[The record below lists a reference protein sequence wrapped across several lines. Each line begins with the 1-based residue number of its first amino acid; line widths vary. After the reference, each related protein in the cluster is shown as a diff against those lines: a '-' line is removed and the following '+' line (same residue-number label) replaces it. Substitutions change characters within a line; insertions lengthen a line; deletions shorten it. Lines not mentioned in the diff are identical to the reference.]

1 MQALLRASGGA
12 MRVIRSLFLI
22 MLAVSLLAIPSCG
35 SKDRPETGKRI
46 IVVTTLFPLY
56 DFTRSIAGKKADITL
71 MLPPGVE
78 AHAFEPKPADIVKVD
93 RADLFIYTG
102 KYMEPWAQDVLGS
115 TANKRITAVDASLG
129 IKLTRLGKEEHDGQ
143 SEEGHA
149 HGSYDPHIWLD
160 FDNAAKMVDTITE
173 GLCKAD
179 QGNCSF
185 YRSNAAAYKGRLAAL
200 DNEYREA
207 VSRCKKKTLIHGGH
221 FAFGYLARRYGLE
234 YISAYEGS
242 PNSEPTARKMIAL
255 QRKMKEKDIHYIFY
269 EELLNPRV
277 SEILAKETGAGL
289 LKLNGAH
296 NITKDEFKT
305 GVAFLSLMEDNL
317 ANLKTGLECR

>member
-1 MQALLRASGGA
+1 MTRLRYSY
-12 MRVIRSLFLI
+12 VVVLI
-22 MLAVSLLAIPSCG
+22 MVVLAFLSC
-35 SKDRPETGKRI
+35 SPDNRPDKDKKI

-56 DFTRSIAGKKADITL
+56 DFTRSIADGKADILL

-102 KYMEPWAQDVLGS
+102 KYMEPWAQDILTA
-115 TANKRITAVDASLG
+115 TANRKLTVMDTSLG
-129 IKLTRLGKEEHDGQ
+129 IRLARLGSEHHD
-143 SEEGHA
+143 SEPEAGHGRA
-149 HGSYDPHIWLD
+149 SYDPHIWLD
-160 FDNAAKMVDTITE
+160 LENAAKMVDTISE

-179 QGNCSF
+179 PPNCIL
-185 YRSNAAAYKGRLAAL
+185 YRANAATYKGKLSAL
-200 DNEYREA
+200 DRVYKESLSHCR
-207 VSRCKKKTLIHGGH
+207 KKTLVHGGH

-255 QRKMKEKDIHYIFY
+255 QRKMKEKDIHYIFF
-269 EELLNPRV
+269 EELLNPKV
-277 SEILAKETGAGL
+277 SEIIAKETGGRS

-296 NITKDEFKT
+296 NITKDEFKK
-305 GVAFLSLMEDNL
+305 GVTFLSLMEDNL
-317 ANLKTGLECR
+317 VNLRTGLECK